1 MMQQG
6 SALLVCYVFTRLP
19 LVIYYYV
26 TLLKKKTTN
35 KEFYINWLR
44 SWIFL
49 NEIKVVYRSIN
60 QLQ

>member
-35 KEFYINWLR
+35 REFYINWLR
-44 SWIFL
+44 SWIFAT
-49 NEIKVVYRSIN
+49 EIKVVYKSIK